1 MAWRDG
7 VICREREIDIECYY
21 ASCEGMRR
29 GIYRGIDNEYYCV

>member
-1 MAWRDG
+1 MARW
-7 VICREREIDIECYY
+7 CNLQREREIDIECYY